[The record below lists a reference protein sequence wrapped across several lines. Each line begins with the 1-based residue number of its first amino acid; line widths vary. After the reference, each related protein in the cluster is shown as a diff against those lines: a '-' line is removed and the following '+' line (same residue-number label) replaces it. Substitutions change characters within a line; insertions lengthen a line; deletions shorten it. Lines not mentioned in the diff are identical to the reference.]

1 MSQLPATPAYLVV
14 GHICT
19 DRLADGVT
27 LPGGTAFYAAHTA
40 ARLGCA
46 VGVVTACAGDLPLA
60 ELLPG
65 IAWVR
70 QHSPITTVFEN
81 HYQGG
86 LRRQLVHAR
95 AAPIDLAAIPH
106 AWRSAPLVHLAPIIN
121 EIDPHADFAT
131 LFPKATIAVTP
142 QGWLRAVDA
151 AGVVRAAPERLLTL
165 PWRGVQVIVLSEE
178 DLAGDEALAR
188 AVARRVP
195 LLALTRAERGV
206 TLFAGSAA
214 VDVPACPARVV
225 DPTGAGDV
233 FTAALLCRLQQGA
246 AVDDAARWG
255 CAAAA
260 CAIEAPGVAGL
271 ATPEQILQRL
281 RRP

>member
-19 DRLADGVT
+19 DRLADGLT

-46 VGVVTACAGDLPLA
+46 VGVVTACADDLPLA

-65 IAWVR
+65 IPWLR
-70 QHSPITTVFEN
+70 QRSPVTTVFEN
-81 HYQGG
+81 HYHGG
-86 LRRQLVHAR
+86 QRRQLVHAR
-95 AAPIDLAAIPH
+95 AAPLDLAAIPH
-106 AWRSAPLVHLAPIIN
+106 AWRRAPLVHLAPIIN
-121 EIDPHADFAT
+121 EIDPHTDFAA
-131 LFPKATIAVTP
+131 LFPRASIAVTP
-142 QGWLRAVDA
+142 QGWLRVVDA
-151 AGVVRAAPERLLTL
+151 AGMVRTAPERLLSL

-178 DLAGDEALAR
+178 DLAGDETLARALAR
-188 AVARRVP
+188 QVP
-195 LLALTRAERGV
+195 LLILTRAERGA
-206 TLFAGSAA
+206 TLFAGSAV
-214 VDVPACPARVV
+214 VDVPACPAQVV

-246 AVDDAARWG
+246 TVADAMRWG

-260 CAIEAPGVAGL
+260 WAIEAPGVAGL

-281 RRP
+281 GTA